1 VSSSFVY
8 SFTCVVFEIAIFMTD
23 GLLLIVPGEDVATEL
38 DVEVAKK
45 RRLHA
50 SAYAL

>member
-1 VSSSFVY
+1 VSSSFIY
-8 SFTCVVFEIAIFMTD
+8 SFAFVVFEIAIFMTD
-23 GLLLIVPGEDVATEL
+23 GLLRIVPEGDVATEL
-38 DVEVAKK
+38 DVEVVKK